1 MIKLFSA
8 FAGYGTDNFALKS
21 LGIEFECVG
30 FSEIDKYAIECFE
43 KNHCYKFPDML
54 KGEVIRPHNFGDI
67 SKMDWNI
74 VPDFDLLTGGFPCQD
89 VSVAGKQDLNKGRT
103 ILGMELT
110 KALKIKQPKYFLF
123 ENVKGLMIKKF
134 EEFRKQLVK
143 SWEDCGYKV
152 YSEVLNTKDFGIPQS
167 RPRVFFVGIREDI
180 NQDFKFPEKEE
191 LKIFIKDILEQNVDE
206 KYLLKEHQVK
216 KLLEGIE
223 KKNRFMQSKLQNKDY
238 AFALKGRDYKEPKVV
253 QVFDI
258 HRNDDVREYLD
269 CSNTLSQAM
278 GTGGN
283 NVPIVN
289 IFALRSYP
297 RTNNPEQDK
306 EIGRFQNMEMQED
319 GCSNSLTGVEKDNLV
334 IDKRYKEKGRI
345 YDGISPTLNSHGDTK
360 GGIVTPI
367 VVNLQPRE
375 GKGIG
380 GKGIIFKE
388 DGTAYCLDSNN
399 GQAIIEDKK
408 FIDVY
413 NNKVQDL
420 CPALTEPNHNSL
432 RVFDG
437 VFRRLTPKEC
447 FRLQG
452 FLKDEINLDG
462 LSDTQAYRLA
472 GNGQSVNVVAKIL
485 NELNT
490 TRKFF
495 SSKP

>member
-1 MIKLFSA
+1 MIKVFTA
-8 FAGYGTDNFALKS
+8 FAGYGTDNFALKQ

-30 FSEIDKYAIECFE
+30 FSEIDKYAIMCFE
-43 KNHCYKFPDML
+43 KNHCHKFPDML
-54 KGEVIRPHNFGDI
+54 KGEVTRPHNYGDI
-67 SKMDWNI
+67 SKIDWNV
-74 VPDFDLLTGGFPCQD
+74 VPDFDLITGGFPCQD

-103 ILGMELT
+103 TLGMELT

-123 ENVKGLMIKKF
+123 ENVKGLMSKKF
-134 EEFRKQLVK
+134 EEFRKQLVT
-143 SWEDCGYKV
+143 SWEDCGYKI

-167 RPRVFFVGIREDI
+167 RPRVFFVGIRKDI
-180 NQDFKFPEKEE
+180 NQVFSFSKKEE

-253 QVFDI
+253 YDI

-269 CSNTLSQAM
+269 VSNTLSQAM

-306 EIGRFQNMEMQED
+306 QDGRFQNMEVRED

-334 IDKRYKEKGRI
+334 IDNRYKDKGRI

-367 VVNLQPRE
+367 VMNTIQEAVGTRQGSSKSFIKSVSNV
-375 GKGIG
+375 
-380 GKGIIFKE
+380 KE
-388 DGTAYCLDSNN
+388 IT
-399 GQAIIEDKK
+399 
-408 FIDVY
+408 
-413 NNKVQDL
+413 
-420 CPALTEPNHNSL
+420 
-432 RVFDG
+432 G

-452 FLKDEINLDG
+452 FLKDEVNLDG

-472 GNGQSVNVVAKIL
+472 GNGQSVNVVFKIL
-485 NELNT
+485 KELL
-490 TRKFF
+490 R
-495 SSKP
+495 